1 MQFIL
6 VKKAGS
12 GVEYLDDVSLSNGLG
27 LFVHLSGLVVH
38 LSWRV
43 VPLCHFV
50 VTNEL
55 VGGLLTVLSS
65 THWRMSGVSSLPLE
79 TFRVHRGTLNAWV
92 AVCCGP
98 SHVGSFVD

>member
-27 LFVHLSGLVVH
+27 LFV
-38 LSWRV
+38 
-43 VPLCHFV
+43 PLFHFV